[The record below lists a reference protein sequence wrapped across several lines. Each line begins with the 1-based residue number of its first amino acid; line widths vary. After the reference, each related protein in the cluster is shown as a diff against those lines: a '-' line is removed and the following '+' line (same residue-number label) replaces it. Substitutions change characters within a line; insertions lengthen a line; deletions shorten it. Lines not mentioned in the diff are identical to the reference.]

1 LKNNNKE
8 YDHLIHFIEKKF
20 FDDKKSEKS
29 YCKLEKS
36 NSVESPESFS
46 TNLIYVTID
55 SYHSNNKNNSNNGD
69 YLNSTLEY
77 SKVKAIH
84 IDQKIS

>member
-1 LKNNNKE
+1 LKNNNNNKE
-8 YDHLIHFIEKKF
+8 YDHLIQFIEKKF
-20 FDDKKSEKS
+20 LDDKKSEKR

-36 NSVESPESFS
+36 NLTESFS

-55 SYHSNNKNNSNNGD
+55 SWHSNNINNFNKRH

-84 IDQKIS
+84 IDQTIS